1 MEVEDI
7 LADFASNFEE
17 LYSNIMQLQAR
28 LLELEHKVYK
38 LETAKDEE
46 NNK

>member
-7 LADFASNFEE
+7 LADLASNFEE
-17 LYSNIMQLQAR
+17 IYSVIMQLQAR

-46 NNK
+46 INE